1 MRTEIYIEDYPLDL
15 TQEISTDFVY
25 SVDDIM
31 DFGSKNTSY
40 SKTITIAGSANN
52 NKLFGFIFDLGN
64 ANFTDS
70 LLPNVGYNFNASKSA
85 QCKIFIDRIQIFKG
99 VLRLLEIVNE
109 AGRIEYQCSVFGELG
124 GFISTLANKKIEEL
138 DFSSYNE
145 AWTSTNITDSWDAVS
160 GSGVYYPLIDY
171 GAVSTNKVDFQYTAF
186 KPALYVKEY
195 LEKILSSSGYTWDFP
210 LLNTDLMKRLV
221 IPNNQTKIY
230 TTATS
235 TAFDADATAATYTSI
250 QYARYTITTLGS
262 FSTNGTNDTFTYT
275 PLTPLNTNIYCAYA
289 GQVNSLTSTPTTFT
303 FSLKKNSTIIATQS
317 VFATFTP
324 RPFGVTLSVNN
335 ITFNTGD
342 TLKLEISSNVIQI
355 QQYGGALTITSTAP
369 TQIPVSYGDT
379 INMNDIIPKGIFQR
393 DFFIS
398 ICKMFNL
405 YVYDDQFDEKKLII
419 KPYIDFYDGT
429 AIDWTNKIDRSK
441 PLSIKPMSEINARYY
456 QFKYKQDND
465 HYAENY
471 RKKFNEGYGD
481 YLFDTQ
487 FDFVKDTDTTE
498 LIFANTIL
506 YQYTGTDKIYPAI
519 YKLSNSNIS
528 EDPIDSIVR
537 ILQAKKITGRA
548 SYKIKNGGTDL
559 VTLTAYGYG
568 GHLDDPF
575 TLGNDIG
582 FGAPKEIY
590 FDATSYPTTNLF
602 NAYYSDYMAEVTDKN
617 SKLLSC
623 NVLLNTLDILNLD
636 FSKLI
641 YIDGSLFRLNKVTGY
656 NPIDYQTTKVEL
668 LKVINKIF

>member
-1 MRTEIYIEDYPLDL
+1 MRTEIYIEDYQLDL
-15 TQEISTDFVY
+15 TQDISTDFVY

-40 SKTITIAGSANN
+40 SKTINIAGSANN

-64 ANFTDS
+64 ANFTDN
-70 LLPNVGYNFNASKSA
+70 LLPNIGYNFNASKSA
-85 QCKIFIDRIQIFKG
+85 QCRIFIDRIQIFKG
-99 VLRLLEIVNE
+99 VLRLLEIVNDN
-109 AGRIEYQCSVFGELG
+109 GRIEYQCSVFGELG
-124 GFISTLANKKIEEL
+124 GFISALGNKKIEEL
-138 DFSSYNE
+138 DFSTYNE
-145 AWTSTNITDSWDAVS
+145 AWTSTNITDSWTTVS

-171 GAVSTNKVDFQYTAF
+171 GAVSSNKVDFQFNAF

-195 LEKILSSSGYTWDFP
+195 LEKILSGSGYTWNFP
-210 LLNTDLMKRLV
+210 FLDTNLMKRLV
-221 IPNNQTKIY
+221 IPNNQTQIY

-262 FSTNGTNDTFTYT
+262 FTANGTNDTFTYT
-275 PLTPLNTNIYCAYA
+275 PATPLNTNIYCAYA
-289 GQVNSLTSTPTTFT
+289 GQVNTLTSTPATIT
-303 FSLKKNSTIIATQS
+303 FSLKKNSTVISSQS

-369 TQIPVSYGDT
+369 AQIPVSYGDT
-379 INMNDIIPKGIFQR
+379 LNMNDLIPKGIFQR

-405 YVYDDQFDEKKLII
+405 YVYDDQFDDKKLII
-419 KPYIDFYDGT
+419 KPYIDFYDGS
-429 AIDWTNKIDRSK
+429 AIDWSNKIDRAK

-481 YLFDTQ
+481 YIFDTE

-498 LIFANTIL
+498 VIFANSVL

-528 EDPIDSIVR
+528 EDPIDSVIR
-537 ILQAKKITGRA
+537 ILQAKRITGRT
-548 SYKIKNGGTDL
+548 SWKIKNGGTDL
-559 VTLTAYGYG
+559 VTLTEYGYA
-568 GHLDDPF
+568 GHLDDPL
-575 TLGNDIG
+575 TLGNDIA

>member
-1 MRTEIYIEDYPLDL
+1 MRTEIYIEDYQLDL
-15 TQEISTDFVY
+15 TQDISTDFVY

-40 SKTITIAGSANN
+40 SKTINIAGSANN

-64 ANFTDS
+64 ANFTDN
-70 LLPNVGYNFNASKSA
+70 LLPNIGYNFNASKSA
-85 QCKIFIDRIQIFKG
+85 QCRIFIDRIQIFKG
-99 VLRLLEIVNE
+99 VLRLLEIVNDN
-109 AGRIEYQCSVFGELG
+109 GRIEYQCSVFGELG
-124 GFISTLANKKIEEL
+124 GFISALANKKIEEL
-138 DFSSYNE
+138 DFSTYNE
-145 AWTSTNITDSWDAVS
+145 AWTSTNITDSWTAVS

-171 GAVSTNKVDFQYTAF
+171 GAVSSNKVDFQFNAF

-195 LEKILSSSGYTWDFP
+195 LEKILSGSGYAWNFP
-210 LLNTDLMKRLV
+210 FLDTNLMKRLV
-221 IPNNQTKIY
+221 IPNNQTQIY

-262 FSTNGTNDTFTYT
+262 FTANGTNDTFTYT
-275 PLTPLNTNIYCAYA
+275 PATPLNTNIYCAYA
-289 GQVNSLTSTPTTFT
+289 GQVNTLTSTPATIT
-303 FSLKKNSTIIATQS
+303 FSLKKNSTVISSQS

-369 TQIPVSYGDT
+369 AQIPVSYGDT
-379 INMNDIIPKGIFQR
+379 LNMNDLIPKGIFQR

-405 YVYDDQFDEKKLII
+405 YVYDDQFDDKKLII
-419 KPYIDFYDGT
+419 KPYIDFYDGS
-429 AIDWTNKIDRSK
+429 AIDWSNKIDRAK

-481 YLFDTQ
+481 YIFDTE

-498 LIFANTIL
+498 LIFANSVL

-528 EDPIDSIVR
+528 EDPIDSIIR
-537 ILQAKKITGRA
+537 ILQAKRIIGRT
-548 SYKIKNGGTDL
+548 SWKIKNGGTDL
-559 VTLTAYGYG
+559 VTLTEYGYA

-575 TLGNDIG
+575 TLGNDIA

>member
-15 TQEISTDFVY
+15 TQDISTEFVY

-70 LLPNVGYNFNASKSA
+70 LLPNVGYNFNASKTA
-85 QCKIFIDRIQIFKG
+85 QCRIFVDRIQIFKG
-99 VLRLLEIVNE
+99 VLRLLEIVNDN
-109 AGRIEYQCSVFGELG
+109 GRIEYQCSVFGELG
-124 GFISTLANKKIEEL
+124 GFISALGNKKIEEL

-171 GAVSTNKVDFQYTAF
+171 GKVSTDKIDFQFKAF

-195 LEKILSSSGYTWDFP
+195 LEKILVGSGYAWNFP
-210 LLNTDLMKRLV
+210 FLDTNLMKRLIIPSNRAV
-221 IPNNQTKIY
+221 ISNPSSN
-230 TTATS
+230 
-235 TAFDADATAATYTSI
+235 AFNATADNQSYSTDNYPDFTVLIAGDFTLVGNAYQYNGVTSLPATVTLELQGSI
-250 QYARYTITTLGS
+250 TDVFPDPPPDTTVTISLQINGS
-262 FSTNGTNDTFTYT
+262 SVVSQTISVAFEPQGFSISLTHNHTFATNDTVNAFVSSEATTYSIT
-275 PLTPLNTNIYCAYA
+275 QGILKVEA
-289 GQVNSLTSTPTTFT
+289 GSGIIDVPVNYGEGL
-303 FSLKKNSTIIATQS
+303 LI
-317 VFATFTP
+317 
-324 RPFGVTLSVNN
+324 NN
-335 ITFNTGD
+335 
-342 TLKLEISSNVIQI
+342 
-355 QQYGGALTITSTAP
+355 A
-369 TQIPVSYGDT
+369 
-379 INMNDIIPKGIFQR
+379 IPKGIFQR

-405 YVYDDQFDEKKLII
+405 YVYDDQFDDKKLII
-419 KPYIDFYDGT
+419 KPYVDFYDGS
-429 AIDWTNKIDRSK
+429 AIDWTNKIDRAK

-465 HYAENY
+465 YYAENY

-481 YLFDTQ
+481 FIYDTE

-498 LIFANTIL
+498 IIFANSTL
-506 YQYTGTDKIYPAI
+506 FQYTGTDKIYPAI
-519 YKLSNSNIS
+519 YKLSNENTK
-528 EDPIDSIVR
+528 EDPIDSVVR
-537 ILQAKKITGRA
+537 IMQAKKITGRT
-548 SYKIKNGGTDL
+548 SWKIKNGVTDL
-559 VTLTAYGYG
+559 VTLTAYGYA

-575 TLGNDIG
+575 TLGNDIC

-590 FDATSYPTTNLF
+590 FTASSYPTTNLF